1 MKQAQF
7 EMMEEVLPKHID
19 GLNHV
24 NNVQY
29 LYWVQEVAKAHWN
42 KLTANLSNIEGV
54 WVVRNHFIEYKKPAF
69 LGDRLLILTQV
80 NNIRGPLSER
90 EVWINNAD
98 TNTLLVHCTTSWCYI
113 ALQTRKLIAVPKNFQ
128 DLLLP
133 NAQT

>member
-7 EMMEEVLPKHID
+7 EMIEEVLPKHID

-42 KLTANLSNIEGV
+42 QLTTNLSVVEGV

-69 LGDRLLILTQV
+69 LGDRLLIQTQV
-80 NNIRGPLSER
+80 KNIRGPLSER
-90 EVWINNAD
+90 EVWIKNAD
-98 TNTLLVHCTTSWCYI
+98 TNKLLAHCTTSWCYI
-113 ALQTRKLIAVPKNFQ
+113 ALQTRKLIAVPKNFP

-133 NAQT
+133 NVQT